1 MKKYV
6 AIIASLIV
14 LIAGSLSFS
23 HAGSRYSSQP
33 PRVLSPN
40 LTAPWV
46 LQLERPP
53 RTRARRTVILSKP
66 VQQPRRKAIRIQTR
80 TIKARNAKT
89 RYAKA
94 RKLRRS
100 TRRVRSIRNIR
111 SARSVRNTRRASLRE
126 ISRKH
131 RVRPNTRRTPRSKQ
145 RAFLTPRPLLK
156 PRSVVR
162 LRKKPPSPKPR
173 GNKFNPE
180 LLPQVVNYSG
190 GHKAGTLIVNTQ
202 TRFLF
207 LVMKDGSARRY
218 GIGVGKPGFEWSGKH
233 KVTRKAEWP
242 TWTPP
247 KEMIKREAA
256 KGHYIPDFMEGGP
269 KNPLGARALYLGS
282 TLYRIHGTNQ
292 PWSIGK
298 AVSSGCIRM
307 RNEDVMDLYE
317 RVKVGTQVVVI

>member
-1 MKKYV
+1 M
-6 AIIASLIV
+6 
-14 LIAGSLSFS
+14 
-23 HAGSRYSSQP
+23 
-33 PRVLSPN
+33 VLSPN

-46 LQLERPP
+46 LQLEKRPRAHAP
-53 RTRARRTVILSKP
+53 RQARRTVILSKP
-66 VQQPRRKAIRIQTR
+66 AQKPRRKATRIQTR
-80 TIKARNAKT
+80 KAKI
-89 RYAKA
+89 

-100 TRRVRSIRNIR
+100 SHR
-111 SARSVRNTRRASLRE
+111 ARIASTTRRASLSQV
-126 ISRKH
+126 SRKH
-131 RVRPNTRRTPRSKQ
+131 RVRPITKRTPRSKQ
-145 RAFLTPRPLLK
+145 RVFLKRRPLLK
-156 PRSVVR
+156 ARPLLKSRKIVH

-173 GNKFNPE
+173 GKKYNSE
-180 LLPQVVNYSG
+180 LLPQVVSYSG

-202 TRFLF
+202 TRFLY
-207 LVMKDGSARRY
+207 LVMRDGSARRY

-233 KVTRKAEWP
+233 KVSRKAEWP

-256 KGHYIPDFMEGGP
+256 KGHYIPDFMKGGP

>member
-1 MKKYV
+1 MKKY
-6 AIIASLIV
+6 ATIIASLIV
-14 LIAGSLSFS
+14 LVAGSLSFS

-33 PRVLSPN
+33 PTVLSPD

-46 LQLERPP
+46 LQLEKRP
-53 RTRARRTVILSKP
+53 RVQARRTVTYAKP
-66 VQQPRRKAIRIQTR
+66 VQQPRRKAARTQTR
-80 TIKARNAKT
+80 KV
-89 RYAKA
+89 KA
-94 RKLRRS
+94 RKLRRAK
-100 TRRVRSIRNIR
+100 RVS
-111 SARSVRNTRRASLRE
+111 RNTRRASLAQVRK
-126 ISRKH
+126 KH
-131 RVRPNTRRTPRSKQ
+131 RIRATAKRTPRSKQ
-145 RAFLTPRPLLK
+145 RAFLKPRPILKPRSLK

-162 LRKKPPSPKPR
+162 LRKKRSSPKPR
-173 GNKFNPE
+173 GNKYNPE

-190 GHKAGTLIVNTQ
+190 GHKAGTLIVDTQ

-207 LVMKDGSARRY
+207 LVMKNGSARRY

-317 RVKVGTQVVVI
+317 RVKLGTQVVVI

>member
-1 MKKYV
+1 MKKY
-6 AIIASLIV
+6 ATIIASLIV
-14 LIAGSLSFS
+14 LVAGSLSFS

-33 PRVLSPN
+33 PTVLSPD

-46 LQLERPP
+46 LQLEKRP
-53 RTRARRTVILSKP
+53 RTQARRAVTYAKP
-66 VQQPRRKAIRIQTR
+66 VQQPRRKATRTQTR
-80 TIKARNAKT
+80 KV
-89 RYAKA
+89 KA
-94 RKLRRS
+94 RKLRRAKRLS
-100 TRRVRSIRNIR
+100 RSIR
-111 SARSVRNTRRASLRE
+111 STRRASLAQVRK
-126 ISRKH
+126 KH
-131 RVRPNTRRTPRSKQ
+131 RIRATVKRTPRSKQ
-145 RAFLTPRPLLK
+145 RAFLKPRPILKPRSLK

-162 LRKKPPSPKPR
+162 LRKKRSSPKPR
-173 GNKFNPE
+173 GNKYNPE

-190 GHKAGTLIVNTQ
+190 GHKAGTLIVDTQ

-207 LVMKDGSARRY
+207 LVMKNGSARRY

-247 KEMIKREAA
+247 KEMITREAA

-317 RVKVGTQVVVI
+317 RVKLGTQVVVI

>member
-1 MKKYV
+1 MKKFV
-6 AIIASLIV
+6 TIIASLIV

-33 PRVLSPN
+33 PSVLSPN

-46 LQLERPP
+46 LQLEKRP
-53 RTRARRTVILSKP
+53 RAHSRRTAILSKP
-66 VQQPRRKAIRIQTR
+66 VKKPRRKATRIQTR
-80 TIKARNAKT
+80 KV
-89 RYAKA
+89 KA
-94 RKLRRS
+94 RKLRRNTRIASRAS
-100 TRRVRSIRNIR
+100 T
-111 SARSVRNTRRASLRE
+111 ARRASLGQV
-126 ISRKH
+126 SKKH
-131 RVRPNTRRTPRSKQ
+131 RIRPLTKRNPRSKQ
-145 RAFLTPRPLLK
+145 RALKQGVFKRRTIANPRK
-156 PRSVVR
+156 VVR
-162 LRKKPPSPKPR
+162 LRKKPPSPKSR
-173 GNKFNPE
+173 GKKFNPE
-180 LLPQVVNYSG
+180 LLPQLVNYSG
-190 GHKAGTLIVNTQ
+190 GQKAGTLIVDTQ

-233 KVTRKAEWP
+233 KVSRKAEWP

-317 RVKVGTQVVVI
+317 RVKVGAQVVVI

>member
-6 AIIASLIV
+6 AIVASLVV
-14 LIAGSLSFS
+14 LIAGSLTFS

-33 PRVLSPN
+33 PTVLSPN

-46 LQLERPP
+46 LQLEKAP
-53 RTRARRTVILSKP
+53 RVKTRRAVKRSKS
-66 VQQPRRKAIRIQTR
+66 VQKPRRKATRIQTR
-80 TIKARNAKT
+80 KAVKRNKVAK
-89 RYAKA
+89 
-94 RKLRRS
+94 RKLRRTTRTVGS
-100 TRRVRSIRNIR
+100 T
-111 SARSVRNTRRASLRE
+111 RNTRRASLSSV
-126 ISRKH
+126 SRKH
-131 RVRPNTRRTPRSKQ
+131 RIRPVAKRTPRSKQ
-145 RAFLTPRPLLK
+145 RAFLKPRTVSK

-173 GNKFNPE
+173 GKKFNPE
-180 LLPQVVNYSG
+180 LMPQVVNYSSS
-190 GHKAGTLIVNTQ
+190 HKAGTLIVDTQ

-218 GIGVGKPGFEWSGKH
+218 GIGVGKPGFEWAGKH
-233 KVTRKAEWP
+233 KVSRKAEWP

-247 KEMIKREAA
+247 KEMIAREAK
-256 KGHYIPDFMEGGP
+256 KGHYIPNFMKGGP